1 MRLLL
6 IRHGET
12 PENARGEIS
21 SEYPGPGL
29 SELGERQAA
38 AVPRALEGEPI
49 AAIYASTLTRTSI
62 TATPLSAHR
71 DLPIVV
77 VDGVQE
83 IYAGVWE
90 HRSDKEAFRGYLEPI
105 VAWWHDR
112 SARIE
117 GGEDGHGFFARYD
130 SAIERIAA
138 SHGDDET
145 VAVFSH
151 GAAIRV
157 WSAGTA
163 ENLDEESSA
172 GLHLDNTG
180 MVVMEGSPASGWRM
194 TSWSQDPIGGDF
206 LADGHPDP
214 AGEGALTE

>member
-21 SEYPGPGL
+21 SEHPGPGL
-29 SELGERQAA
+29 TAIGERQAA
-38 AVPRALEGEPI
+38 AIPQALEGESI
-49 AAIYASTLTRTSI
+49 SAIYASTLIRTSI
-62 TATPLSAHR
+62 TATPLATHR
-71 DLPIVV
+71 GLPIEV
-77 VDGVQE
+77 VDGAQE

-90 HRSDKEAFRGYLEPI
+90 HRTDKEAFRGYLEPI

-117 GGEDGHGFFARYD
+117 GGEDGHGFFARFD
-130 SAIERIAA
+130 GAVERIA
-138 SHGDDET
+138 SEHSDDET
-145 VAVFSH
+145 VALFSH

-172 GLHLDNTG
+172 GLRLDNTG
-180 MVVMEGSPASGWRM
+180 MVVMEGSFQVGWHM
-194 TSWSQDPIGGDF
+194 THWSEQPIGGAA

-214 AGEGALTE
+214 GGEGDIAD

>member
-29 SELGERQAA
+29 TEMGERQAA
-38 AVPRALEGEPI
+38 AIPQALEDEPI
-49 AAIYASTLTRTSI
+49 SAIYASTLVRTSI
-62 TATPLSAHR
+62 TATPLATR
-71 DLPIVV
+71 RGLPIQVV
-77 VDGVQE
+77 EGAQE

-90 HRSDKEAFRGYLEPI
+90 HRSDEEAFRGYLEPI

-112 SARIE
+112 SVRIE
-117 GGEDGHGFFARYD
+117 GGEDGHGFFARFD
-130 SAIERIAA
+130 GAVERIV
-138 SHGDDET
+138 SQHSDDET
-145 VAVFSH
+145 VALFSH

-163 ENLDEESSA
+163 ENLDEESSS
-172 GLHLDNTG
+172 GLRLDNTG
-180 MVVMEGSPASGWRM
+180 MVVMEGSPSAGWRM
-194 TSWSQDPIGGDF
+194 TRWSGQPIGGAF

-214 AGEGALTE
+214 GGEGDIAD